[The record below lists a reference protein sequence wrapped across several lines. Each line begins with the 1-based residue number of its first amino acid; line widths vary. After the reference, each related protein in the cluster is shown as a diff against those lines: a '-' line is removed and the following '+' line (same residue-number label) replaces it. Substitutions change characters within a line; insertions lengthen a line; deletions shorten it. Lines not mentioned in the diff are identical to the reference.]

1 MHRARCVPFQCSESL
16 NTGCRDVRLARRD
29 AMIWRHFLGEFMPQ
43 ILATVDWF
51 LNAPPDYQAEEPT
64 RRAQLLALVE
74 RELDAC
80 QMDAER
86 LR

>member
-1 MHRARCVPFQCSESL
+1 
-16 NTGCRDVRLARRD
+16 
-29 AMIWRHFLGEFMPQ
+29 MPQ